1 MKFDEMCGLI
11 KTHVNRLVSD
21 RQIAYILKC
30 LSQIGMVRQHVQDNM
45 YMYII

>member
-21 RQIAYILKC
+21 RQITYILKC
-30 LSQIGMVRQHVQDNM
+30 LSQIGMVRLSVHV
-45 YMYII
+45 YINVML